1 MDTSRGRFISQDSY
15 AGSVSDPTSLHK
27 YLYANADPVMYSDP
41 IGYKSAA
48 KMSSVGAAIGALS
61 GIIVP
66 NVLSMLKNL
75 DVNGKAESALSI
87 TNLSDICTEIMW
99 MLDIILNGGQL

>member
-1 MDTSRGRFISQDSY
+1 MS
-15 AGSVSDPTSLHK
+15 
-27 YLYANADPVMYSDP
+27 AN
-41 IGYKSAA
+41 
-48 KMSSVGAAIGALS
+48 GAVIGALS
-61 GIIVP
+61 DIIAP

-99 MLDIILNGGQL
+99 MLDIILNGGWL